1 MELRALAPEN
11 FAEIEGLRRQYE
23 NELEGILR
31 RGAEAG
37 VFVFEDAKITTL
49 AVIAMLTGVNTWYRQ
64 GGRLSLEEVED
75 IYWNMVRRAVG
86 A

>member
-1 MELRALAPEN
+1 
-11 FAEIEGLRRQYE
+11 
-23 NELEGILR
+23 
-31 RGAEAG
+31 
-37 VFVFEDAKITTL
+37 
-49 AVIAMLTGVNTWYRQ
+49 MLTGVNTWYRQ